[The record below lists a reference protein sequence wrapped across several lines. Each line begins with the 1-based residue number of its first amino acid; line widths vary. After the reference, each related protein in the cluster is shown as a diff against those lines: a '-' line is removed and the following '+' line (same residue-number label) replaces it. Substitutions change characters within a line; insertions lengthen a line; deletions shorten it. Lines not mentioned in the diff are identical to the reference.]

1 MGEATAFTKIISEY
15 GVLMVITAIT
25 LYFYVKDK
33 LEQPKREKEQKERE
47 ARKEQEMALRDEEYR
62 QAIKLLADSTN
73 NVAKAL
79 DLLRV
84 AEDNNAILLRQH
96 DERSVLIKD
105 DMIAGFGEVRK
116 DLVEVKTIVSNCRR

>member
-1 MGEATAFTKIISEY
+1 MEEATALTKIISEY

-33 LEQPKREKEQKERE
+33 LEQPKKEKEQKERE

-84 AEDNNAILLRQH
+84 AEENNAILLRQH